1 MRFPFVVR
9 SAATFLLIAAF
20 LLFGN
25 SVASAYQEH
34 SVENGNGKPIK
45 IAIWLPDTVNPDST
59 AIHPLVLISH
69 GNGGGLAAHADTAE
83 ALADAGYIVVA
94 IAHPGDTKGDDRDP
108 ARKWLIERIGHV
120 TGVLDY
126 LQSEWEGRTAVDR
139 SRIGAFGF
147 SAGGFTMLVASGASP
162 RAALAQEYCR
172 KAPAEFACR
181 LKLDAELSWVVGEDA
196 GSYAWHHENRIRAA
210 VIAAPALGFSF
221 DRDGLAKVRIPIQL
235 WAAEKDDR
243 APVTANTA
251 LILDRLPTTPEYQLV
266 KGADHF
272 AFSRPCEPGDE
283 NRRSCKG
290 SAGFDR
296 AAFHE
301 QFNGKVVEFFNR
313 ALNVAPKQ

>member
-9 SAATFLLIAAF
+9 SAATFLLLAAF

-25 SVASAYQEH
+25 SVASAYQQH

-45 IAIWLPDTVNPDST
+45 IAIWLPDTVNPGST

-120 TGVLDY
+120 TRVLDY
-126 LQSEWEGRTAVDR
+126 LQSEWEGRATVDR

-147 SAGGFTMLVASGASP
+147 SAGGFTVLVASGASP
-162 RAALAQEYCR
+162 SAALAREYCR
-172 KAPAEFACR
+172 KTIAEFACR
-181 LKLDAELSWVVGEDA
+181 LKLDAELSRLGGKDA
-196 GSYAWHHENRIRAA
+196 ASYQWPHDNRIKAA

-221 DRDGLAKVRIPIQL
+221 DRDGLAKVQIPIQL

-243 APVTANTA
+243 APVSTNTA
-251 LILDRLPTTPEYQLV
+251 PLLERLPASPEYQLV

-272 AFSRPCEPGDE
+272 AFSRPCEPGDK

-290 SAGFDR
+290 PAGFDR

-301 QFNGKVVEFFNR
+301 QFNRKVVVFFNR

>member
-1 MRFPFVVR
+1 MRFSSVLR
-9 SAATFLLIAAF
+9 SAATFILLAAF

-25 SVASAYQEH
+25 SIASAYQQR
-34 SVENGNGKPIK
+34 SVENGHGKPIK
-45 IAIWLPDTVNPDST
+45 IAIWLPDTVNPGT
-59 AIHPLVLISH
+59 TKIHPLVLISH
-69 GNGGGLAAHADTAE
+69 GNGGGLAAHSDTAE
-83 ALADAGYIVVA
+83 ALVSAGYIVVA

-108 ARKWLIERIGHV
+108 PRKWLIERIGHV
-120 TGVLDY
+120 TRVLDY
-126 LQSEWEGRTAVDR
+126 LQSEWEGRTTIDP

-162 RAALAQEYCR
+162 SAALAQEYCR

-181 LKLDAELSWVVGEDA
+181 LKLDAELSRLGGEDA
-196 GSYAWHHENRIRAA
+196 GLYRWPHDDRIKAA

-221 DRDGLAKVRIPIQL
+221 DRHGLAKLQISIQL

-243 APVTANTA
+243 APVSTNTA
-251 LILDRLPTTPEYQLV
+251 PLLERLPTSPEYHLV
-266 KGADHF
+266 RGADHF

-290 SAGFDR
+290 PAGFDR

-301 QFNGKVVEFFNR
+301 QFNRKVVEFFNR
-313 ALNVAPKQ
+313 ALHVAPKQ